1 MKGTGMA
8 AIVRSFLAVAA
19 AVLVTTFAPAAGAQE
34 RLPEYQLAAGDM
46 IRITVFQNPDLTVET
61 RVTENGTISYPL
73 VGSVK
78 VGGLTIPSAEQAI
91 AGALKRGEF
100 MQSPQVNIALLQNR
114 GNQVSVLGQ
123 VMRAGRFPL
132 DTFNMRLSEVIAIA
146 GGIAP
151 LGADVV
157 VITGVRNGKPFR
169 RQIDLAAIFLQSEL
183 GEDMVVAGGDVI
195 YVHRQPLF
203 YVYGEVQKPGS
214 YRVER
219 AMTVQQAL
227 AQGGGPTLRGTE
239 RGLRLYRRNSKGIVQ
254 ELKPETHDAV
264 QADDVLYIRESLF

>member
-1 MKGTGMA
+1 M
-8 AIVRSFLAVAA
+8 
-19 AVLVTTFAPAAGAQE
+19 AVLVAGFAPAGGAQE

-46 IRITVFQNPDLTVET
+46 IRITVFQNPDLTIET

-91 AGALKRGEF
+91 AGALKRGQF

-123 VMRAGRFPL
+123 VLRAGRFPL
-132 DTFNMRLSEVIAIA
+132 DTFNMRLSEVIAMA

-151 LGADVV
+151 TGADLV

-239 RGLRLYRRNSKGIVQ
+239 RGLRLYRRNSKGVVQ